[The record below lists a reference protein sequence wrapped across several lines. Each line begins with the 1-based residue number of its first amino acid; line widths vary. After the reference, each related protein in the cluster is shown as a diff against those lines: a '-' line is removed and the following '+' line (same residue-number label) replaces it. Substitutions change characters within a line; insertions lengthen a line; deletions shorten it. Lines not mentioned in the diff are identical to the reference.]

1 MEMTECIL
9 EAKFQRD
16 KTCEE
21 HRHGAVVA
29 ENKSSH
35 MLLWEARACPW
46 GGNSSRR
53 ARSCFSA
60 RWFPLQQHPKV
71 RHTGDREWKILCNLN
86 AQRKKCL
93 KKKGQT

>member
-1 MEMTECIL
+1 MMEMTECIL
-9 EAKFQRD
+9 EAKFQRE
-16 KTCEE
+16 KTYEE

-53 ARSCFSA
+53 ATPPCPAVLFSQVVSITA
-60 RWFPLQQHPKV
+60 ASQS
-71 RHTGDREWKILCNLN
+71 
-86 AQRKKCL
+86 
-93 KKKGQT
+93 